1 MFLIVVVITRVFC
14 YWILQQLTTHVH
26 LAFPWF
32 GPGLMNSY
40 YNLTAPG
47 DALFMSMLFM
57 RLVRCAVRK
66 NS

>member
-1 MFLIVVVITRVFC
+1 MGNVNYEDDAVGMFLIVVVITRVFC

-47 DALFMSMLFM
+47 DAL
-57 RLVRCAVRK
+57 CW
-66 NS
+66 